1 MEYFLI
7 TKTDKINTIEKKLKL
22 TNGFEFNQRVKIR
35 IYNKNIIKYILTKKI
50 NKNLKNIINLLLLIE
65 ESDDDTSDE
74 LYDLQIKITTL
85 RSILLEKYSKYIG
98 EKITKD
104 YLIKLNK
111 LEVRAGGRTRKRR
124 IR

>member
-7 TKTDKINTIEKKLKL
+7 TKTDKINTIDKKLKL
-22 TNGFEFNQRVKIR
+22 TNGFEFNQRFKIR

-50 NKNLKNIINLLLLIE
+50 NKNLKNITNLLLLIE

-85 RSILLEKYSKYIG
+85 RSIVLEKYSKYIG

-111 LEVRAGGRTRKRR
+111 LEVRAGGRIRKRR
-124 IR
+124 MR